1 MILACLFRQVLAVFT
16 AVPPI
21 IEVSHSA
28 PDLWRWFINLPL
40 VRFIIKHPA
49 LGVPSP
55 EEMEIRS
62 AVFIDQQNSEE
73 KGTLDGQF
81 SFVIEQ
87 LRLRP
92 WARATL

>member
-1 MILACLFRQVLAVFT
+1 MILTCLFHQVLAVFT

-55 EEMEIRS
+55 EEKEIRS
-62 AVFIDQQNSEE
+62 AVFIDQK

-87 LRLRP
+87 PRLRP